1 MQSSIRILLNDTP
14 FGLVRVYSGENSAVR
29 YVRRRNADT
38 PPMHSVLTS
47 PNEDE
52 LTWEF
57 GGVKLAIRVLSEG
70 MEILLER
77 RSRRRPG
84 TAGPTVTQQV

>member
-1 MQSSIRILLNDTP
+1 MRSSISIRLSDTP
-14 FGLVRVYSGENSAVR
+14 FGLVRVDGGENAAVR

-38 PPMHSVLTS
+38 PPTVPVLPR

-57 GGVKLAIRVLSEG
+57 GGVKLSIRALSEG
-70 MEILLER
+70 IEILLEEISQTPR
-77 RSRRRPG
+77 NNRVHMP
-84 TAGPTVTQQV
+84 